1 MLNVT
6 QALLWVART
15 EFAPFDDSDYEGFAG
30 VESENPLIGY
40 TPDYII
46 VIDGETIFVQSNEEP
61 SDFITFSV
69 NES

>member
-15 EFAPFDDSDYEGFAG
+15 EFVPFTDTDWQAWAG
-30 VESENPLIGY
+30 CESENPLIGY

-46 VIDGETIFVQSNEEP
+46 IIDGETIFVQSNEEP
-61 SDFITFSV
+61 SDFINFSV
-69 NES
+69 KES